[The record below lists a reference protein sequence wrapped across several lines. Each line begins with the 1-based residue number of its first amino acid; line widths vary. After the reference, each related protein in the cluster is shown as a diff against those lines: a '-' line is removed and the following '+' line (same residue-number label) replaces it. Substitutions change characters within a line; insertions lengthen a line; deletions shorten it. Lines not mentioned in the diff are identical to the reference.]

1 MARIM
6 CLSWCIKGKVRL
18 ARLDG
23 RGPVLSSRNRRSIGG
38 WIAGVAI
45 VGGALLGQYVTQAA
59 QAGQAAL
66 GTNPG
71 AVQLNPASGPANS
84 TPTWSTTVACP
95 TGYQGS
101 AVFSEVHANGT
112 TFTTIAPVVN
122 DTRAPFHGT
131 LQGTIAVIKSVG
143 GIPNGGTQE
152 LFIQCASGLGGTGN
166 ITNYMDIYITYS
178 ADGTSYTTSA
188 SAPSGS
194 GASSTPS
201 TGGTGNGSSSVPNS
215 TVSPSRTPASS
226 NPTPLTPP
234 ASPAPSPSAVPSNFA
249 VTG

>member
-1 MARIM
+1 
-6 CLSWCIKGKVRL
+6 
-18 ARLDG
+18 
-23 RGPVLSSRNRRSIGG
+23 VLSSRNRRSIGG

-66 GTNPG
+66 GTDPG

-112 TFTTIAPVVN
+112 TFTTIAPVVT
-122 DTRAPFHGT
+122 DTRIAFHGT
-131 LQGTIAVIKSVG
+131 LQGTIATIKSVG

-178 ADGTSYTTSA
+178 IDGTSYTTSA
-188 SAPSGS
+188 SAPSGTGGS
-194 GASSTPS
+194 ASSTPS
-201 TGGTGNGSSSVPNS
+201 TGGTGTGSSSVPNGS
-215 TVSPSRTPASS
+215 VSPSRTPASS